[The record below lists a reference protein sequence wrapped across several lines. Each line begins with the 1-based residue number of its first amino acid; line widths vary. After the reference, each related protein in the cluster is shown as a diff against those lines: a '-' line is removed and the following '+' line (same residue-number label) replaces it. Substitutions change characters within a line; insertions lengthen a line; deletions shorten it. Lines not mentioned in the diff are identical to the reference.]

1 MRAISNLILFTMAV
15 CVILDVYVTA
25 PSGLAAAQPTQ
36 VQYMVAS
43 R

>member
-1 MRAISNLILFTMAV
+1 MRTISNLILFTMAV
-15 CVILDVYVTA
+15 CVMLDVYVTA
-25 PSGLAAAQPTQ
+25 PSGLVATRPTQ